1 MSDTQVVTRRRGLTA
16 LQVER
21 ARPDPRKRREIPDP
35 GKPGLFLVVQ
45 PTGKKSWAI
54 RYRRHSDGKSR
65 KCTLDGFPSLGV
77 AHKLAQEALD
87 KVAAGG
93 DPAAD
98 KKNKTDEG
106 GGAIDGMFRE
116 FLTKHV
122 RRRDGTPIRLSTKNE
137 TARLLGLRRG
147 PDANWIETGNGVLAR
162 WKGRAV
168 ATIKRQD
175 VLDLLDELVERGP
188 VMANRTL
195 SALKT
200 AFSWKMKRDEALLRS
215 PCEGVDD
222 PAAETTRDRVLSD
235 AELAAL
241 WRAAD
246 ADGFPFGPMVKLLI
260 LTGCRR
266 DEVRKAPWAEF
277 DLEKRLWLIPGQRVK
292 NGRDHAVP
300 LSDSAMAV
308 LEVLPRVRGGNL
320 LFTTTGATSISGIA
334 AAKERLHAAM
344 TRELGAEPP
353 RWTLHDIRR
362 TVVTGLQALG
372 FPMEV
377 TEAVVNH
384 KSGTLAGIASVY
396 ARHGFAIEKKQAL
409 DAWARHVEGLVSGN
423 AANVV
428 ALGKR
433 SRGK

>member
-1 MSDTQVVTRRRGLTA
+1 
-16 LQVER
+16 
-21 ARPDPRKRREIPDP
+21 
-35 GKPGLFLVVQ
+35 
-45 PTGKKSWAI
+45 
-54 RYRRHSDGKSR
+54 
-65 KCTLDGFPSLGV
+65 
-77 AHKLAQEALD
+77 
-87 KVAAGG
+87 
-93 DPAAD
+93 
-98 KKNKTDEG
+98 
-106 GGAIDGMFRE
+106 
-116 FLTKHV
+116 
-122 RRRDGTPIRLSTKNE
+122 
-137 TARLLGLRRG
+137 
-147 PDANWIETGNGVLAR
+147 
-162 WKGRAV
+162 
-168 ATIKRQD
+168 